1 MNHVNMFCFI
11 DCYGILWYPPIR
23 SNPIS
28 TFLFLS
34 FFSLFRFQGLFRGAG
49 PKRKKSLKEK
59 ALDLVFENHNNND
72 CGEGA
77 YELLR

>member
-28 TFLFLS
+28 TFLFYP
-34 FFSLFRFQGLFRGAG
+34 FSHYFDFKVCSEELDQKEKKAS
-49 PKRKKSLKEK
+49 RKK
-59 ALDLVFENHNNND
+59 H
-72 CGEGA
+72 
-77 YELLR
+77 